1 MSRNHYSKSRKSISF
16 STTVDVDVDVDVNLS
31 DFIEDIEDED
41 ILSEYSRRGLG
52 HDNSK
57 FELSKISICDFFGV
71 SHHSQNSEILKL
83 VDELLNFPSR
93 F

>member
-1 MSRNHYSKSRKSISF
+1 MSRNHYNKSRKSININTS
-16 STTVDVDVDVDVNLS
+16 VDVDVDVDVDLS

-41 ILSEYSRRGLG
+41 ILSEYQRRGLG
-52 HDNSK
+52 RDNSK
-57 FELSKISICDFFGV
+57 FELSKISICDFFGI
-71 SHHSQNSEILKL
+71 SHYSQNTEILKL